1 MRLKSYLSSVRVGL
15 VVVLLLATLDAFLP
29 GIAQASAELSQ
40 TMVRLD
46 NMSAS
51 SATKGT
57 VCVKGTTSTSTDY
70 ILVQF
75 PSQFTLSTT
84 LGNWTTTNSAPSG
97 PGSGSLYWPSG
108 ASGFPQALTATNV
121 NTGTNTVTFQY
132 ASAQNIG
139 SSTLYCFDWTNAAAI
154 TSTGAAGVDLQGSVT
169 TENASSVIEDI
180 GEYALT
186 ILTSNSITVTA
197 VVPPIFEFTMPA
209 TSDAFTSN
217 LSPSAI
223 TTTTGVTPTIK
234 TNAKGGWIMWA
245 HDSNQ
250 ALTSASSSGSIP
262 SVGWNSNNPTTLTAG
277 TAGYALNILKSVA
290 GGTFCTETVDPEYD
304 TVGHGS
310 GNGGEF
316 WSNWQQI
323 GQCAGGPSNGD
334 GLELQEEAAIAVTTP
349 AATDYTDT
357 IYVTGAGL
365 F

>member
-1 MRLKSYLSSVRVGL
+1 MRPTRLSGVRIGL
-15 VVVLLLATLDAFLP
+15 VVALLLATFDAFMPL
-29 GIAQASAELSQ
+29 GAMASTGELKT
-40 TMVRLD
+40 TMIRLD

-51 SATKGT
+51 TATKGT
-57 VCVKGTTSTSTDY
+57 VCVEGETSTATDYLQVTFPTGFVLGTTA
-70 ILVQF
+70 
-75 PSQFTLSTT
+75 
-84 LGNWTTTNSAPSG
+84 NWATTTTPPSG
-97 PGSGSLYWPSG
+97 PGTGSLYWPSS
-108 ASGFPQALTATNV
+108 ASGFPTSLTATNV
-121 NTGTNTVTFQY
+121 TGQTVTFQY
-132 ASAQNIG
+132 GTATNIAL
-139 SSTLYCFDWTNAAAI
+139 TATVYCFDWTNSAALT
-154 TSTGAAGVDLQGSVT
+154 TSTAGTDLQGSVT
-169 TENASSVIEDI
+169 LENATPAAVDV
-180 GEYALT
+180 GDYALT
-186 ILTSNSITVTA
+186 VLTSNSITVTA
-197 VVPPIFEFTMPA
+197 VVPPIFEFTMPG
-209 TSDAFTSN
+209 TTDQFTTN

-250 ALTSASSSGSIP
+250 ALTSASSGGSIP
-262 SVGWNSNNPTTLTAG
+262 SVGWGSPANTPTTLVAG
-277 TAGYALNILKSVA
+277 TAGYALNVVKSVA

-334 GLELQEEAAIAVTTP
+334 GLELQEEATIAVTTP
-349 AATDYTDT
+349 ASTDYTDT